1 VRVEEGEGWFCET
14 RCAVEHLL
22 EHAGFEMEVEWV
34 QVETDPITGRMLPP
48 SPAEKRDSPSPVPT
62 PSPEKRDSG
71 SSAPTPE
78 PPRPESAQADF
89 VSTDRDFN
97 PGTLNPGPNPGS
109 PAGPDPGPRPD
120 VEQTAEGARVVLPGG
135 LVVMTRRRS
144 P

>member
-1 VRVEEGEGWFCET
+1 LKVYVRVEEGEGWFCET

-48 SPAEKRDSPSPVPT
+48 SPAEKRDSPSPTALPSPAERDSASPNPT
-62 PSPEKRDSG
+62 PAPEKRDSA
-71 SSAPTPE
+71 SRPTPGV
-78 PPRPESAQADF
+78 Q
-89 VSTDRDFN
+89 
-97 PGTLNPGPNPGS
+97 
-109 PAGPDPGPRPD
+109 
-120 VEQTAEGARVVLPGG
+120 QTEEGYRVVLPGG